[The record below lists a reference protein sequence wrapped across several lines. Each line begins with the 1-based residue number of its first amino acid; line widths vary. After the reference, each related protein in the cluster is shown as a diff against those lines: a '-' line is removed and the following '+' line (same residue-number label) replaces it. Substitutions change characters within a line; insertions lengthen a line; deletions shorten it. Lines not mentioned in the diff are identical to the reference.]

1 MKRLR
6 AGLLVCVCFPLL
18 LAAADFKVP
27 ALTGRVVDQSGTLD
41 GSGKIQIE
49 AAIRN
54 LEEASGGQMVVAFL
68 NSIGDTPIEE
78 VGIALGDA
86 WKIGHKG
93 KDNGAILIVV
103 PADRQIRLEVGYGWE
118 GAVNDARAGDVIRG
132 LQSYFRNNDY
142 AGGAVY
148 AVKKVQEFVKGEAP
162 TGSAPPR
169 KTFSGGKL
177 FFVVLFVVVF
187 LVLGRITR
195 GGGSGGNSRGGGGR
209 GFRCFGGFGRG
220 GGRGG
225 FGGGGGR
232 FGGGGASGR
241 W

>member
-132 LQSYFRNNDY
+132 LQEFFRRNDY

-148 AVKKVQEFVKGEAP
+148 AVNKVQEFVKGEAP

-187 LVLGRITR
+187 EMAVVGAAVATTIAAPALRSVALTGQPMSLGTPSMMAKRSLTLEMPPMRRISST
-195 GGGSGGNSRGGGGR
+195 
-209 GFRCFGGFGRG
+209 
-220 GGRGG
+220 
-225 FGGGGGR
+225 
-232 FGGGGASGR
+232 
-241 W
+241 

>member
-1 MKRLR
+1 MKRFF
-6 AGLLVCVCFPLL
+6 AGVLLVCLSFPLL
-18 LAAADFKVP
+18 FAADFKVP
-27 ALTGRVVDQSGTLD
+27 ALTGRVVDQSGTLNA
-41 GSGKIQIE
+41 GGKKRIE

-54 LEEASGGQMVVAFL
+54 LEKASGGQMVVAFL
-68 NSIGDTPIEE
+68 DPIGDTPIEE

-86 WKIGHKG
+86 WKIGRNG
-93 KDNGAILIVV
+93 QDNGAILIIV
-103 PADRQIRLEVGYGWE
+103 PAERQMRLEVGYGWE
-118 GAVNDARAGDVIRG
+118 GAINDARAGDVIRG

-209 GFRCFGGFGRG
+209 GFRSFGGFGRG